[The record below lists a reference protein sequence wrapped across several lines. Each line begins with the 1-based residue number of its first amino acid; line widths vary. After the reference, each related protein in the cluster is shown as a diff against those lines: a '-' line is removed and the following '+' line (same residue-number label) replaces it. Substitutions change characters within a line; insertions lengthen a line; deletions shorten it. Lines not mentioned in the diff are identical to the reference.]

1 MCASRGTPL
10 ISKHAK
16 HSCAPEM
23 VPRLPIFHSMV
34 ALALNDSANHNNNN
48 DKNKIILKEERK
60 GRRSLVFTT
69 PVIRKLENCT
79 KRAFRRFAVLGFLTE
94 IRQTHSNQ
102 PTRLFHFKRLD
113 VLTAICLQFATSSR
127 ALSLAEN
134 DDNKDVAA
142 KSNTAAAQHNKDL
155 SSGGATPVQPYSS
168 FPPSSLA
175 HPLPICSSISG
186 VRSLAICRGPVHG
199 APISP
204 REQW

>member
-102 PTRLFHFKRLD
+102 PTRLFHFKRTGRSHSYMPTVRDL
-113 VLTAICLQFATSSR
+113 ITSLIPCRERRQQGRGRQEQHSC
-127 ALSLAEN
+127 SP
-134 DDNKDVAA
+134 
-142 KSNTAAAQHNKDL
+142 AQ
-155 SSGGATPVQPYSS
+155 Q
-168 FPPSSLA
+168 
-175 HPLPICSSISG
+175 
-186 VRSLAICRGPVHG
+186 GP
-199 APISP
+199 
-204 REQW
+204 Q